1 LFGLCGLL
9 RQIVHRMPP
18 LTFGLCRSVKT
29 ASYENGIVTLRG
41 GACLVGA
48 IAKIAIDCQKIAE
61 IEKQDLEPQRT
72 PIRLPFRKLVVAQ
85 GRLRNTEANSH
96 RGDAET
102 RRRSDIGTNG
112 NGKAAADFRR
122 RTQIGKEFSA
132 GMRPA
137 LSSESVPGNPILAG
151 SDLGNVKRR

>member
-1 LFGLCGLL
+1 MTM
-9 RQIVHRMPP
+9 QIRM
-18 LTFGLCRSVKT
+18 T
-29 ASYENGIVTLRG
+29 AIRENEIVTLRG

-72 PIRLPFRKLVVAQ
+72 PIRLPFRKLRVAQ

-96 RGDAET
+96 LGDAEEVGHWDKRERKSS
-102 RRRSDIGTNG
+102 RRFPQTNAER
-112 NGKAAADFRR
+112 K
-122 RTQIGKEFSA
+122 QFSA
-132 GMRPA
+132 EMRPA